1 MTGQNLPEPR
11 PRNPDG
17 QISNHS
23 ISGPTATPTNTT
35 EEPASGTLRAAPH
48 RPPPKEFPMR
58 VIHHLAMATIL
69 ASTALSSGCVVV
81 SSNGSGWSGWNG
93 QSEHE
98 TRKLSVEHV
107 AGKPLTVKGINGGI
121 KVRIGGTTTVE
132 ISADVRAKTADR
144 LALVKVHAVR
154 SSDGT
159 LSIEAEFPS
168 EHKSGDA
175 VAFEVTIPDVL
186 GVTIDTSNGAIDI
199 AGLKGLATLESSNAK
214 IVVEHHDG
222 PVNASTSNGSIE
234 LSQITGAIAAET
246 SNAKVKISEAQG
258 KVNADSSNGS
268 ISVSLTRDN
277 PGPVKLDT
285 SNASITLDVGSGFKG
300 TLVADTSNGSVTAK
314 ISGTAKVTNSKNPLK
329 VDFGP
334 GEKSV
339 LDTSNGSI
347 TVSAEN

>member
-1 MTGQNLPEPR
+1 
-11 PRNPDG
+11 
-17 QISNHS
+17 
-23 ISGPTATPTNTT
+23 
-35 EEPASGTLRAAPH
+35 
-48 RPPPKEFPMR
+48 MR
-58 VIHHLAMATIL
+58 VIHHLALATIL

-132 ISADVRAKTADR
+132 ISADVRAKTTER
-144 LALVKVHAVR
+144 LAQVKVHAVR
-154 SSDGT
+154 GSDGT

-168 EHKSGDA
+168 EHKNGDA
-175 VAFEVTIPDVL
+175 VAFEVTIPDVS
-186 GVTIDTSNGAIDI
+186 GVTIATSNGQIDI
-199 AGLKGLATLESSNAK
+199 AGLKGPATLESSNAK

-222 PVNASTSNGSIE
+222 PVNAETSNGAIE
-234 LSQITGAIAAET
+234 LSHITGAIAAET
-246 SNAKVKISEAQG
+246 SNARVKISDAKS

-268 ISVSLTRDN
+268 ISVSLTPDN

-285 SNASITLDVGSGFKG
+285 SNASIDLDVGSGFKG

-314 ISGTAKVTNSKNPLK
+314 VSGAAKVTNSKDHLK
-329 VDFGP
+329 VEFGP

-347 TVSAEN
+347 TVSAGN